1 MNCYNGCVETIADEC
16 VKYTGL
22 SIPELGISTGDTLK
36 HVEQAITNALTP
48 LLTGTGDAITLASG
62 DVCDLIVGYLTSG
75 LVHTS
80 KDWIKALAKGEC
92 DLQGQISGIDAVL
105 AALNADY
112 SIGCLTGVTASS
124 DTHAI
129 VQAII
134 TKLCA
139 TAAGLTAL
147 GLDVSTNYVKLADLN
162 TLIQAYLDSIHT
174 TTQYNSRMVPY
185 TAVEYYGT
193 LANFDNTGAGISANG
208 YDKIYLC
215 NGLNGTPDKRGRV
228 GVGAIV
234 SVPGGALDSAVNPSY
249 PGNPNY
255 AVRGTAGANTVV
267 LTSDQLPPH
276 THANTLTDPTHSHLL
291 YSNDSGT
298 DTVIDAT
305 HYAAREHAWGDTLS
319 YKVANGTSSAATLGK
334 SEPKATGVT
343 INNVAVGN
351 GVAHANIQPVV
362 ACYYVMYIP

>member
-1 MNCYNGCVETIADEC
+1 MNCYNGCVETTADEC
-16 VKYTGL
+16 VKYTG
-22 SIPELGISTGDTLK
+22 IDVPELGISTGDTLK
-36 HVEQAITNALTP
+36 HVEQMITNALVP

-62 DVCDLIVGYLTSG
+62 DVCELITGYLTAG
-75 LVHTS
+75 LVHNS
-80 KDWIKALAKGEC
+80 KDWIKALSKGEC
-92 DLQGQISGIDAVL
+92 DLQGQVVGIDAIL

-124 DTHAI
+124 DTHDI

-139 TAAGLTAL
+139 TAAALTAL

-193 LANFDNTGAGISANG
+193 LANFDSTGAGIAASG

-234 SVPGGALDSAVNPSY
+234 SVPGAALNSAVNPSY

-255 AVRGTAGANTVV
+255 AVGDIAGANTVA
-267 LTSDQLPPH
+267 LTSDQLPAH
-276 THANTLTDPTHSHLL
+276 THANTLTDPKHTHLL
-291 YSNDSGT
+291 YSPGDSTAT
-298 DTVIDAT
+298 DIDAT
-305 HYAAREHAWGDTLS
+305 HYAATNHSDGGNLGYRVVNAVT
-319 YKVANGTSSAATLGK
+319 SAATVGL
-334 SEPKATGVT
+334 SELKATGVT
-343 INNVAVGN
+343 INNVAVGS
-351 GVAHANIQPVV
+351 GTAHANIQPVV
-362 ACYYVMYIP
+362 ACYYIIYIP